1 MLLLIVVFGGVQ
13 RHGGHR
19 AHRAA
24 HAVIAGGEH
33 GIVKGVAPAG
43 QRLEA
48 LALQRHAGAVRRNDR
63 FHIFAPSLANGRQ
76 LTASDNGALGI
87 DHADGTVGGLFELE
101 YRVLKNSAGHN
112 VILPQIP
119 RRYFVQSAQSLLL
132 LYRHN
137 HDFASVFSLFHKKL
151 VAFLRLCQKITD
163 HIHGITLI
171 SPLRAA
177 NGTLRQPRS
186 HPMSAAPWTAA
197 SDTAPARRGLPASA

>member
-63 FHIFAPSLANGRQ
+63 LHIFAPSLANGRQ

-87 DHADGTVGGLFELE
+87 DHADLGIDRILELQND
-101 YRVLKNSAGHN
+101 VLENS
-112 VILPQIP
+112 P
-119 RRYFVQSAQSLLL
+119 
-132 LYRHN
+132 
-137 HDFASVFSLFHKKL
+137 
-151 VAFLRLCQKITD
+151 
-163 HIHGITLI
+163 
-171 SPLRAA
+171 
-177 NGTLRQPRS
+177 
-186 HPMSAAPWTAA
+186 
-197 SDTAPARRGLPASA
+197 

>member
-63 FHIFAPSLANGRQ
+63 LHIFAPSLANGRQ

-137 HDFASVFSLFHKKL
+137 HDFASVFFSFPQKTCRVFVVMSKKSQ
-151 VAFLRLCQKITD
+151 VTY
-163 HIHGITLI
+163 TV
-171 SPLRAA
+171 
-177 NGTLRQPRS
+177 
-186 HPMSAAPWTAA
+186 
-197 SDTAPARRGLPASA
+197 